1 MSKLF
6 SGVWFKSGFSRETET
21 IRDREMIDIDRAIP
35 VAYCQIQT

>member
-21 IRDREMIDIDRAIP
+21 IRDRQRDDR
-35 VAYCQIQT
+35 YR